1 MTNQTRLKKFYKIAE
16 AGTAPGGYVIRLDG
30 KPVKTPLKKTLLL
43 ESKALADAVAEEWS
57 RQEGDIKPAAMP
69 LTQLANTMTD
79 KAKGDDRAEMNR
91 QLVEYGGSD
100 LVCYFAT
107 HPADLVKLHQA
118 HWTPLT
124 AWMKEKYGIAF
135 ETVSGIRYHNQ
146 PQDSVD
152 KLKNLVEG
160 LGAVDFTVLQAA
172 AATIGS
178 VVIALALLERKLS
191 PDAAYQAACVDE
203 IYQLTTW
210 GQDAEA
216 QKRLDIIQSELKV
229 IARFRDLVKA
239 TS

>member
-1 MTNQTRLKKFYKIAE
+1 
-16 AGTAPGGYVIRLDG
+16 
-30 KPVKTPLKKTLLL
+30 
-43 ESKALADAVAEEWS
+43 
-57 RQEGDIKPAAMP
+57 
-69 LTQLANTMTD
+69 
-79 KAKGDDRAEMNR
+79 
-91 QLVEYGGSD
+91 
-100 LVCYFAT
+100 
-107 HPADLVKLHQA
+107 
-118 HWTPLT
+118 
-124 AWMKEKYGIAF
+124 MKEKYGIAF
-135 ETVSGIRYHNQ
+135 ETVSGILYHNQ